1 MFEWSDKTH
10 GNARILLLAEYARY
24 VLFFDYARYLLSGER
39 IHLLFAC
46 LDDSDVDKDVF
57 IDDDNDDDDDNDS

>member
-10 GNARILLLAEYARY
+10 GNARYLLFGEYARFF
-24 VLFFDYARYLLSGER
+24 LFDER
-39 IHLLFAC
+39 IHLLFVC

-57 IDDDNDDDDDNDS
+57 IDDDDDDNDS